1 MGTWLYGFLCH
12 RRSWTGAQL
21 CATHGTGLCF
31 GATTMNYRITL
42 ATMILLLSGVASAA
56 SALPE
61 GATPSVA
68 PARADAIYCVVQDG
82 TRKQVFYS
90 GVFNG
95 HYADSQGYQ
104 QSFLAFVEARYGEVS
119 AGSDSLCFYEDT
131 PQEAMDAGNGKA
143 ASDRRNGYAVT
154 WTRWTA

>member
-1 MGTWLYGFLCH
+1 
-12 RRSWTGAQL
+12 
-21 CATHGTGLCF
+21 
-31 GATTMNYRITL
+31 MNCRITL
-42 ATMILLLSGVASAA
+42 AAMALLLSGFASTA

-61 GATPSVA
+61 VTRPSVS
-68 PARADAIYCVVQDG
+68 PARAEAIYCIVQDA
-82 TRKQVFYS
+82 TKKQVFYS
-90 GVFNG
+90 GVFIG

-131 PQEAMDAGNGKA
+131 AQGAMDAGNGKA
-143 ASDRRNGYAVT
+143 TSDRRNGYNVI